1 MNSELD
7 LRRDGG
13 ALIVTLRGELD
24 AADVRSIGHRLTR
37 EARKVLDGLIV
48 DLSELS
54 YLDSPGVGLLFS
66 IAEAERA
73 RGRVMRIVV
82 PPGAATRRVLQI
94 CSIDDVAEL
103 HAAVD
108 LALADLRRQR
118 G

>member
-1 MNSELD
+1 LTSDLE
-7 LRRDGG
+7 LRREGRV
-13 ALIVTLRGELD
+13 LICALRGELD

-37 EARKVLDGLIV
+37 EARKAQAGLVI

-54 YLDSPGVGLLFS
+54 YLDSPGVGMLFA

-94 CSIDDVAEL
+94 CSIDAVADL
-103 HAAVD
+103 HAALD
-108 LALADLRRQR
+108 LAMADLQK